1 MDRRIRGLG
10 WCAVLLVAAV
20 SSIVLAACGSSSGG
34 GGGGSESAA
43 SLLKQTFT
51 GSHEVSSGNLGLN
64 LTLTPSG
71 SSTLKGPITL
81 SFGGPFQSR
90 GSGKLPASDFTIRF
104 AAQGKSGAISILS
117 TGTAGYVTLQGTSFQ
132 LPAASFQKLESSF
145 SQLTSSSGGSSGSG
159 DLSKLGID
167 PLRWL
172 VNPSVVGSENVGGAQ
187 TTHIRAS
194 VNVAALLGDLDT
206 FLHKAS
212 SLGVSGARSIPTSI
226 PAATRNRIASEVKN
240 PTLDVWT
247 GNNDKTLRKLSVNLT
262 VPVSGQVSTELG
274 GLSSTGIGLSLQ
286 YANLNQPQTIT
297 APTTVQPFSEFQTEL
312 QAFLQQVEGSLA
324 GGAIPGSTG
333 STGSTGSGVAAPATI
348 ANYSKCIQAAGS
360 DVAKMQHC
368 ASLLNGQ

>member
-20 SSIVLAACGSSSGG
+20 SSIVLAACGGSSGG

-117 TGTAGYVTLQGTSFQ
+117 TGTAGYVTLQGT
-132 LPAASFQKLESSF
+132 SFQKLESSF

>member
-1 MDRRIRGLG
+1 MDRRIWGLRRLSVLSVV
-10 WCAVLLVAAV
+10 AVFSVG
-20 SSIVLAACGSSSGG
+20 LAACGSSSSSGAS
-34 GGGGSESAA
+34 SESAA

-51 GSHEVSSGNLGLN
+51 GSHMVSSGTLSFD
-64 LTLTPSG
+64 LTLTPTG

-90 GSGKLPASDFTIRF
+90 GTGKLPASDFTIRF
-104 AAQGKSGAISILS
+104 GAQGRSGSIGILS
-117 TGTAGYVTLQGTSFQ
+117 TGTTGYVTLQGTSFR
-132 LPAASFQKLESSF
+132 LPAASFNKLESSF
-145 SQLTSSSGGSSGSG
+145 SQLSSSSSGSSGSG

-167 PLRWL
+167 PLHWL

-212 SLGVSGARSIPTSI
+212 SLGVSGASSIPSSI
-226 PAATRNRIASEVKN
+226 PPATKTRIAGEVKN
-240 PTLDVWT
+240 PTVDVWT

-262 VPVSGQVSTELG
+262 VPVSGQVTTELG
-274 GLSSTGIGLSLQ
+274 GLSSAGIGLSLQ

-297 APTTVQPFSEFQTEL
+297 APTAVRPFSEFQTEL
-312 QAFLQQVEGSLA
+312 QAFLQQVEGTLA
-324 GGAIPGSTG
+324 GGAVPG

-348 ANYSKCIQAAGS
+348 TNYSNCIQAAGS